1 MWMHWSEEKQS
12 MMPCAGP
19 GRCRFGDAPHASTQ
33 AECDAIVAKMMGKEV
48 GDLGGTRRPRKDAG
62 PKFDTTTLEG
72 QQAHDIAAMKEY
84 VAANKALDR
93 EEYYRGH
100 AGWFYERG
108 LIPGG
113 QRNWQKMPTKKM
125 VSDLRALHEQVIAE
139 RGYDRNG
146 YGDMADKMEAARVAV
161 DEHYERYRKLDSQ
174 YAGWSRFFLTN
185 NTNGHIHSSMEC
197 STCNR
202 NGKRTQFEWLPE
214 LSGLNEQQAIQKHGP
229 RLCTTC
235 FPDAPLDWTNG
246 GEAEPKGRKRQVPEG
261 VCPGS
266 GSSEYDE
273 MTMNEYE
280 GYRSVPGG
288 TMKVT
293 DRYVDCPECGKQ
305 FKLTAKGVIRKHKIP
320 KKK

>member
-1 MWMHWSEEKQS
+1 MWMHWSEKKKS

-19 GRCRFGDAPHASTQ
+19 GRCQFGDAPHASTQ

-48 GDLGGTRRPRKDAG
+48 GDLGTSKRPRRDTG
-62 PKFDTTTLEG
+62 LKFDTTTVEG
-72 QQAHDIAAMKEY
+72 QQAHDTATMKAY
-84 VAANKALDR
+84 MAANKSLDR
-93 EEYYRGH
+93 EEYYRDYV
-100 AGWFYERG
+100 GWRYYDRG
-108 LIPGG
+108 LIRGFRG
-113 QRNWQKMPTKKM
+113 NWQNMPTKNM
-125 VSDLRALHEQVIAE
+125 VSDLRALHKQVIAE
-139 RGYDRNG
+139 KGYDYNE
-146 YGDMADKMEAARVAV
+146 YVEMADKLEATRADV
-161 DEHYERYRKLDSQ
+161 DKHYEQYRKLDSQ
-174 YAGWSRFFLTN
+174 YTGWPRFFLTN

-197 STCNR
+197 STCNH

-214 LSGLNEQQAIQKHGP
+214 LSGLNEQQAIHKHGP

-246 GEAEPKGRKRQVPEG
+246 GKDTKKRQVPEG

-273 MTMNEYE
+273 RTMNEYE
-280 GYRSVPGG
+280 SYRMVAGG
-288 TMKVT
+288 ALTVT
-293 DRYVDCPECGKQ
+293 DKYVDCPECGKQ

>member
-1 MWMHWSEEKQS
+1 MWMHWSEKKQS
-12 MMPCAGP
+12 MMPCTGP
-19 GRCRFGDAPHASTQ
+19 GHCRFGDAPHASTQ

-62 PKFDTTTLEG
+62 SKFDTTTLEG
-72 QQAHDIAAMKEY
+72 QQAHDVAAMKAY

-113 QRNWQKMPTKKM
+113 QRNWRKMPTRNM

-146 YGDMADKMEAARVAV
+146 YGDMADKMEAARAAV

-246 GEAEPKGRKRQVPEG
+246 GEASSKGRKRQVPEG